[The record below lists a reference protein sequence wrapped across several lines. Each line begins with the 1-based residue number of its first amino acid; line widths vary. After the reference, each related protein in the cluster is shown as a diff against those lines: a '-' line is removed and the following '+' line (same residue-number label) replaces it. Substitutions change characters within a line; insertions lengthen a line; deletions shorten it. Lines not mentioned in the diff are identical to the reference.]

1 MGATLEHWR
10 KDPEEELAR
19 QLSRR
24 ELSTFWNSNIDLI
37 VGPNETVVWIE
48 DGKIA
53 DSMTQTR
60 LQNVAGGFRNWL
72 GAKMNTGKEV
82 HMLVVDNKPFQIEVG
97 VEGLTKDNV
106 AQSGVSTLTLRLNS
120 EQATLITGMLREK
133 QIKVKRGFFR
143 KKEVVEGYETVLTRS
158 SIEQMISAE
167 AQVKVFQPVIRN
179 YLAADFGT
187 SAVAGT
193 VESAAQVELQKTL
206 EMWGMT
212 IENIFVS
219 WNANAYQS
227 WRATKA
233 PTEWAK
239 LAKREESLR
248 DEQWVDEDRERA
260 RARKRK
266 DKKADD
272 TDDDEDQERA
282 RARKRKDKKA
292 DDTDE
297 LDDEDHQFDI
307 EAKRRR
313 RGKQRRQWARED
325 RAEDRT
331 DEAEEAQH
339 SEEIADLQTDKARSR
354 KNKDADARIETEA
367 KEAEQDRE
375 ELEGLMGVKSQLHDQ
390 KMERLKLEKDAEVE
404 KAKHDKETY
413 KEGQRDQHKRDRE
426 LVEAVS
432 GKSTSKKE

>member
-82 HMLVVDNKPFQIEVG
+82 QMLVVDNKPFQIEVG
-97 VEGLTKDNV
+97 AEGLTKDNV

-179 YLAADFGT
+179 YSAADFGT
-187 SAVAGT
+187 SAVADT

-266 DKKADD
+266 DKKVDD
-272 TDDDEDQERA
+272 A
-282 RARKRKDKKA
+282 
-292 DDTDE
+292 DE

-313 RGKQRRQWARED
+313 RGKQRRQWARDD

-331 DEAEEAQH
+331 DETEEAQH
-339 SEEIADLQTDKARSR
+339 SEEITDIQTDKARAR
-354 KNKDADARIETEA
+354 KKKDADARIETEA
-367 KEAEQDRE
+367 KEAEQDQE
-375 ELEGLMGVKSQLHDQ
+375 ELEGLMGVKSKLHDQ

-413 KEGQRDQHKRDRE
+413 KEGQQDQHKRDRDMA
-426 LVEAVS
+426 EAVS
-432 GKSTSKKE
+432 GKRTPKKE